1 MTSDIAAQQRPLVTM
16 LGRPFGNDEDGRPI
30 DHGSGKLIL
39 GAVDCLRDAVARRVA
54 QESDPD
60 ISHAE
65 LAERQTA
72 AQEAALE
79 QLVGMLNDAIP
90 DPRYRISREY
100 LLNQSNLYSYEFR
113 LFVSDFCRV
122 ISGDPLFFRH
132 AGEYSIPA
140 AVGLLGRPLGIQR
153 TYGLLPKFTAKL
165 VKTDL
170 RVLETSPTSAV
181 IQWRGGSQASLVPE
195 PHREAYIRFACQ
207 IYQGA
212 YSAIPKIVF
221 GGLPAAGVREIRC
234 QAEGAECCEWQ
245 FNWRASPPLGSRRLL
260 LAGAGLSVALGTAVA
275 VGVPGVTA
283 MQFVGAALP
292 AGVGWHF
299 YKSGRLASERNSFQA
314 ELLEERDLAEDEYD
328 RSEEANGRLQ
338 RANVELSQ
346 RLTELTVL
354 HQAALAISSTL
365 DSEEILKAALGA
377 IVTQLGFERA
387 IVLLADD
394 ERQVLDRGLSVG
406 IEPQVA
412 ALIAGLHVSYAD
424 VGSPLVAGFNG
435 DSPRL
440 FESMEQSPDPA
451 IRDLVKAVGTSS
463 FIATPL
469 ITKGRRVGVFA
480 VDNALT
486 GRPLDFQ
493 AGSLLMTLGRQVAG
507 SIENAN
513 LHARVEAQNRTLEE
527 RVANRTAELERA
539 KGELEQ
545 ELDERRRLREREL
558 LYLAQVEQV
567 VAAAIAVEEERFDR
581 GSLAAISRRD
591 DELGQLART
600 FTRMAESM
608 AEREQRLIREV
619 RELRIE
625 IDGSKQAKQVAEIV
639 GTEYFQSLRKQASDL
654 RRIVSAG

>member
-1 MTSDIAAQQRPLVTM
+1 MVSDSGAQRPPLVMM

-39 GAVDCLRDAVARRVA
+39 GAVDCLRDQVAERVA

-60 ISHAE
+60 LSPAE
-65 LAERQTA
+65 LADRQAA
-72 AQEAALE
+72 AQDAALE
-79 QLVGMLNDAIP
+79 RLVAMLNDAIP
-90 DPRYRISREY
+90 DPRYHITREY
-100 LLNQSNLYSYEFR
+100 LLNESNLYSYEFR

-122 ISGDPLFFRH
+122 ITGDPLFFRH
-132 AGEYSIPA
+132 AGENSIPPA
-140 AVGLLGRPLGIQR
+140 LGLLGRPLGIQR
-153 TYGLLPKFTAKL
+153 TFGLLPKFTAKV

-181 IQWRGGSQASLVPE
+181 IQWRGGGQASLVPE

-212 YSAIPKIVF
+212 YSAIPKIF
-221 GGLPAAGVREIRC
+221 GSLPAAGVREIRC

-245 FNWRASPPLGSRRLL
+245 FNWAATPAVGSRRLL
-260 LAGAGLSVALGTAVA
+260 LAGAGLSVALGAAVA
-275 VGVPGVTA
+275 VGLPGVAA
-283 MQFVGAALP
+283 MQLVGAVLP
-292 AGVGWHF
+292 AGVGWHL
-299 YKSGRLASERNSFQA
+299 YKSRRLASERNSFQA
-314 ELLEERDLAEDEYD
+314 QLLEERDLAEDEYD
-328 RSEEANGRLQ
+328 RSDAAHGSLQ

-354 HQAALAISSTL
+354 HQSALAISSTL
-365 DSEEILKAALGA
+365 DTQEILKAALGA
-377 IVTQLGFERA
+377 IVTQMGFERA

-394 ERQVLDRGLSVG
+394 ERQMLDRGLSVG
-406 IEPQVA
+406 IEPQAA
-412 ALIAGLHVSYAD
+412 ALIAALQVSFAD
-424 VGSPLVAGFNG
+424 AASPLVAGFNG

-486 GRPLDFQ
+486 GRPLDMQ

-507 SIENAN
+507 AIEIAD
-513 LHARVEAQNRTLEE
+513 LHSHVEAQNRTLEQ
-527 RVANRTAELERA
+527 RVADRTAALEQA

-567 VAAAIAVEEERFDR
+567 VAAAIAVENESFDPA
-581 GSLAAISRRD
+581 SLADIGRRD

-600 FTRMAESM
+600 FTRMAGSM
-608 AEREQRLIREV
+608 VEREQRLIREV

-625 IDGSKQAKQVAEIV
+625 IDGTKQAKRVADIV